1 MSQNITKITW
11 ESADFNWG
19 NNPYSWNDVAL
30 IEEITRDNTG
40 SSGVRKRVDKLEV
53 KKKKRLVQLIMRKK
67 GIKVYDGSK
76 IINEDIKINIKDVE
90 MIIKDVKAQ
99 IQAENIH
106 V

>member
-30 IEEITRDNTG
+30 IEEITRGDTS
-40 SSGVRKRVDKLEV
+40 SSGVRKKVDKLEA

>member
-1 MSQNITKITW
+1 
-11 ESADFNWG
+11 
-19 NNPYSWNDVAL
+19 
-30 IEEITRDNTG
+30 
-40 SSGVRKRVDKLEV
+40 
-53 KKKKRLVQLIMRKK
+53 MRKK

>member
-11 ESADFNWG
+11 ESADFHWG
-19 NNPYSWNDVAL
+19 NNPYNWNDVAL
-30 IEEITRDNTG
+30 IKEITRGNTS
-40 SSGVRKRVDKLEV
+40 SSGVRKKVDKLEV

-67 GIKVYDGSK
+67 GIKVYDASK
-76 IINEDIKINIKDVE
+76 IINEDIKIDIKDVE

>member
-30 IEEITRDNTG
+30 IEEITSDNTG
-40 SSGVRKRVDKLEV
+40 LSGVRKRVDKLEV
-53 KKKKRLVQLIMRKK
+53 EKKKRLVQLIMRKK